1 VKQIHSQVSGSNPGT
16 WYENC
21 EARDLRMTLLED
33 AAAIHAALGLPEAVK
48 GVLPVAQAA
57 AELMGTPF
65 AHGTPLPVVL
75 SELKKMIGIT
85 SAGDAAAAAS
95 TAAVSAAPSATSTPV
110 RNPRVGKQPV
120 RSVSSCAGSASNLP
134 FNAASCCQED

>member
-1 VKQIHSQVSGSNPGT
+1 
-16 WYENC
+16 
-21 EARDLRMTLLED
+21 MTLLED

-85 SAGDAAAAAS
+85 SGYEAAAAP

-120 RSVSSCAGSASNLP
+120 RSVSSCATAGK
-134 FNAASCCQED
+134 

>member
-1 VKQIHSQVSGSNPGT
+1 
-16 WYENC
+16 
-21 EARDLRMTLLED
+21 MTLLED

-75 SELKKMIGIT
+75 SELKKMIDNAEIQRHEAAVQGEPRR
-85 SAGDAAAAAS
+85 DARTKAAAAS
-95 TAAVSAAPSATSTPV
+95 RHRTIDQHERMAQARVEKLTSGGLDEPQERSGVGRRLPHREGDNRYAAIYALLLFRTV
-110 RNPRVGKQPV
+110 
-120 RSVSSCAGSASNLP
+120 
-134 FNAASCCQED
+134 